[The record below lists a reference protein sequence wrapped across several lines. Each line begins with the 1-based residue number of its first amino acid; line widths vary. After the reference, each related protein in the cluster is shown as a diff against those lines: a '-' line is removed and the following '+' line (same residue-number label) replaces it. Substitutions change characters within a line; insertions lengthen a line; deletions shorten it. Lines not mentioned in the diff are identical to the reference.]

1 MEEECRKI
9 LACPWNA
16 YIIEEIMF
24 FILSFLMGIEND
36 SGYAF
41 MRLRV
46 SGWAGNKRIAHE

>member
-1 MEEECRKI
+1 MQKNPCLSVECIYNRR
-9 LACPWNA
+9 NNV
-16 YIIEEIMF
+16 